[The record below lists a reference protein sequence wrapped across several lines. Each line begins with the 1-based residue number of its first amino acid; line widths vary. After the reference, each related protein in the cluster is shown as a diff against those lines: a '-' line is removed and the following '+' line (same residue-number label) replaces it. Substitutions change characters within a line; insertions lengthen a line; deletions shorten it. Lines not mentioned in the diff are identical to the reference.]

1 MTTAPELSLSGTDV
15 PAGLRYEVPLDPR
28 PIVIEKA
35 PQLQPVLARASAGG
49 FFEKAREGRRVGEAR
64 NRLHRAAIA
73 YAMSAR
79 PVERDDLASM
89 LTGAAQQWSHT
100 LSDTGHHVPQP
111 APDPRLTTSLALL
124 ERVATVTEHVV
135 RTRRT
140 TLLKPLLADI
150 RDVLP

>member
-1 MTTAPELSLSGTDV
+1 MTTAPELSLAGTDV
-15 PAGLRYEVPLDPR
+15 PAGLRFEVPLDPR
-28 PIVIEKA
+28 PIVIEKSPA
-35 PQLQPVLARASAGG
+35 LQPVLARASAGG

-64 NRLHRAAIA
+64 NSLHRAAIA

-89 LTGAAQQWSHT
+89 LTGAAERWSGT
-100 LSDTGHHVPQP
+100 LAGTGRRVPQP

-124 ERVATVTEHVV
+124 ERIATVTENVV